1 MEKYQTSQKY
11 ELGTTNFNLNFLPK
25 HRSVWKSVWD
35 MSSQCWPGSV
45 TEGGGPASR
54 GWLRRFVLLKLVT
67 VLLFPQ
73 GAGLPLLVSCV
84 FSLRAL
90 WLLRSPHISTK
101 PSTVLLAQL
110 AFTDGLLLLQW
121 GLQLGMTLG
130 CWVEEEVVT
139 PVRDTVS
146 VLCQQ
151 LLDAHHLASLFLL
164 ALLGL
169 EAMLVS
175 RWPQQTRRFRTS
187 HQAQLCCSLVW
198 MLVLLELVSK
208 LLQDFR
214 RQTNLSALPWLSL
227 CLRRMLWLVDSWLHY
242 AVFKFKPQR
251 RRSSF
256 H

>member
-1 MEKYQTSQKY
+1 M
-11 ELGTTNFNLNFLPK
+11 
-25 HRSVWKSVWD
+25 RSVWESVWE
-35 MSSQCWPGSV
+35 MSAQCWPGSV
-45 TEGGGPASR
+45 TEGGVHASR

-67 VLLFPQ
+67 VLLFPH
-73 GAGLPLLVSCV
+73 GTGLPMLVSCV

-90 WLLRSPHISTK
+90 WLLHSPHVSTK

-121 GLQLGMTLG
+121 ALQLGMALCWWTEGEAG
-130 CWVEEEVVT
+130 CEAEVS

-146 VLCQQ
+146 AFCQE
-151 LLDAHHLASLFLL
+151 LLDAHHLASLLLL

-169 EAMLVS
+169 EATLVS

-187 HQAQLCCSLVW
+187 QQAQLCCSLVW
-198 MLVLLELVSK
+198 MLVLIELASK
-208 LLQDFR
+208 LLQNVR
-214 RQTNLSALPWLSL
+214 RQTYLSALPGLSL
-227 CLRRMLWLVDSWLHY
+227 CLRRTLWLVDSWLHY
-242 AVFKFKPQR
+242 AVLKFKPQR